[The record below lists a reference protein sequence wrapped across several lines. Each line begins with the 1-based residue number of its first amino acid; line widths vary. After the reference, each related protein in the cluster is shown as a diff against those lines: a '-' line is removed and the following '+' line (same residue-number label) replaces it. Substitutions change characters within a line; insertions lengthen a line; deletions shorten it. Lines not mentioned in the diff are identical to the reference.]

1 MYGKATNMVWESMN
15 KGKLVDHVDWSKFK
29 VEDDDEEE
37 EEEEEDDDDD
47 E

>member
-1 MYGKATNMVWESMN
+1 MN